1 MAAVNDLQTAMMHHR
16 FIQTAWNSLASYEK
30 REIRRYGPHNRIK
43 LKRIGDQSVFAA
55 VYDIDMKGE
64 WVAKVNHINSTVT
77 ACLAENNAFIDG
89 VLREVIKSPEYQN
102 HIKTQHLNG
111 VLPAKLSVSSYKRIV
126 TFNEQSSYVI
136 TFERKMKGDT
146 LAALLRNG
154 TISEVEQVKTILNQ
168 IKLTLQFLWSTGVR
182 FLHHDMH
189 CGNIFIEEHKDEYT
203 GLKYVIP
210 IIFDFDM
217 SACWLQGNTNAAIH
231 FDKLYTTLFAP
242 TFLKDYIEDL
252 VKSYMQSSIAYKDRG
267 LVQCAYTDKGL
278 NQGNSWNWINAA
290 YSLHANNYFT
300 INNKFN
306 THANKVEKNIFIP
319 DNTRDLYI
327 TSNTSKCDLA
337 MIVNSIMI
345 NCCHYKLTLLTD
357 KKNFLSLVKD
367 AELDSQLSITT
378 DAWF

>member
-1 MAAVNDLQTAMMHHR
+1 
-16 FIQTAWNSLASYEK
+16 
-30 REIRRYGPHNRIK
+30 
-43 LKRIGDQSVFAA
+43 
-55 VYDIDMKGE
+55 MKGE

-89 VLREVIKSPEYQN
+89 VLRGVMNSPQYHN

-146 LAALLRNG
+146 LAALLRNK
-154 TISEVEQVKTILNQ
+154 TINDLEQVKTILNQ

-189 CGNIFIEEHKDEYT
+189 CGNIFIEEGT
-203 GLKYVIP
+203 NIP

-217 SACWLQGNTNAAIH
+217 SARWLQDNTDAALH
-231 FDKLYTTLFAP
+231 FDKLYTNLFEP
-242 TFLKDYIEDL
+242 TFLTPYIEDL
-252 VKSYMQSSIAYKDRG
+252 VKLYVQKVIEYKDRG
-267 LVQCAYTDKGL
+267 LVQCDPVVKDKLQL

-290 YSLHANNYFT
+290 YSLHANNYFAKQQ
-300 INNKFN
+300 KFN
-306 THANKVEKNIFIP
+306 SLASEKDITTVKYEEEIKTIQDIFKQHYA
-319 DNTRDLYI
+319 RDLYI
-327 TSNTSKCDLA
+327 TSNTSKCDMA

-357 KKNFLSLVKD
+357 KKNFLSLVNDKD
-367 AELDSQLSITT
+367 LDSKLSLTT
-378 DAWF
+378 DSFF

>member
-89 VLREVIKSPEYQN
+89 VLREVIKSPQYQN
-102 HIKTQHLNG
+102 HIKTKNVNG
-111 VLPAKLSVSSYKRIV
+111 ILPAKLSVSSYKRIV

-168 IKLTLQFLWSTGVR
+168 IKLTLQFLWRSIGVR

-189 CGNIFIEEHKDEYT
+189 CGNIFIEEGT
-203 GLKYVIP
+203 NIP

-217 SACWLQGNTNAAIH
+217 SACWLQGKADAALH
-231 FDKLYTTLFAP
+231 FHKLYTTLFEP
-242 TFLKDYIEDL
+242 TFLKPYIDDL
-252 VKSYMQSSIAYKDRG
+252 LRSYTYSSIAYKDRG
-267 LVQCAYTDKGL
+267 LVQCTPTDKGL

-290 YSLHANNYFT
+290 YSLHANNYFA
-300 INNKFN
+300 INNTFN

-319 DNTRDLYI
+319 DTTRDKYI
-327 TSNTSKCDLA
+327 TSNTSKCDMA

-345 NCCHYKLTLLTD
+345 NCCHYKLTSLD
-357 KKNFLSLVKD
+357 GFLSLVND
-367 AELDSQLSITT
+367 ANLDSKLTITT
-378 DAWF
+378 TTPTTDEWF